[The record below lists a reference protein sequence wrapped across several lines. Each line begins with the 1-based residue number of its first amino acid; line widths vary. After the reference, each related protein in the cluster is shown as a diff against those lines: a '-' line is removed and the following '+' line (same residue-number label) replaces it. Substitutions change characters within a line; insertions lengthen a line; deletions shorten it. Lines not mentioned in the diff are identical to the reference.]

1 MNQYLYIIDS
11 PLETHAPLK
20 KVNKSELK
28 FLTKSWITNGLQ
40 NSIKKKKN
48 ICSKFVKCKNQNLK
62 EFLTIIAR
70 PTEISYPHSSKRQNK
85 NISLTF

>member
-1 MNQYLYIIDS
+1 MNQYLYKIDS

-40 NSIKKKKN
+40 NSIKKKK
-48 ICSKFVKCKNQNLK
+48 IYAQNL
-62 EFLTIIAR
+62 
-70 PTEISYPHSSKRQNK
+70 
-85 NISLTF
+85 

>member
-1 MNQYLYIIDS
+1 MNQYLYKIDS

-20 KVNKSELK
+20 KLNKSQLK

-70 PTEISYPHSSKRQNK
+70 PTEK
-85 NISLTF
+85 SLIHTPQKDKIKIFH